1 MGERGLREKC
11 ASSPLF
17 EGWSG
22 WFSQLKQIRKRE
34 MERGSIGAR
43 FFLASIPLLLFKG
56 KWIYFTQ
63 CDGDALRGEFMIH

>member
-43 FFLASIPLLLFKG
+43 FFGLNPFIAV
-56 KWIYFTQ
+56 
-63 CDGDALRGEFMIH
+63 